1 MLEADML
8 REWVSV
14 YRRDLERCFD
24 ELAIEKLER
33 VAEVIWAARR
43 DGRRVF
49 FMGNGGSA
57 STASHMAVDFA
68 KGTARPDQPRLRAI
82 SLTDN
87 IGLITA
93 WANDANY
100 ESIFKEQLA
109 NLLECA
115 DVVVGISASGN
126 SPNILRAME
135 FARERQAITVGL
147 IGFGGGKLK
156 HLVDIDITV
165 SSRNYG
171 QVEDFHLALDHILS
185 QYLRDKVAGRTS

>member
-1 MLEADML
+1 ML
-8 REWVSV
+8 REWVAT
-14 YRRDLERCFD
+14 YRRDLGKCFD
-24 ELAIEKLER
+24 ELEIEKLER
-33 VAEVIWAARR
+33 VAGILLAARSES
-43 DGRRVF
+43 RRVF

-68 KGTARPDQPRLRAI
+68 KGTAVPNQPRLRAI

-93 WANDANY
+93 WANDVSY
-100 ESIFKEQLA
+100 ESVFEEQLH
-109 NLLECA
+109 NLLEPR

-126 SPNILRAME
+126 SPNVLRAVK
-135 FARERQAITVGL
+135 FARERQAITIGL

-156 HLVDIDITV
+156 HLVDVDITV

-185 QYLRDKVAGRTS
+185 QFLRDKIAGRTS